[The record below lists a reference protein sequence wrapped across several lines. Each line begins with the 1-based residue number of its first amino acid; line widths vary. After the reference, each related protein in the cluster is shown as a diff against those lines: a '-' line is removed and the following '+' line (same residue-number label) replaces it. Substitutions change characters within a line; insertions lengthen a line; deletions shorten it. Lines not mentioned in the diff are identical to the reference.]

1 MEIGRAGSSERQNGA
16 RKKSMQ
22 NVTQRN
28 GAGDNCADAAAAAG
42 SAAVDARKGAQIIII
57 NKSNNN

>member
-1 MEIGRAGSSERQNGA
+1 MEIGQAGNSERE
-16 RKKSMQ
+16 KKSMQ

-28 GAGDNCADAAAAAG
+28 EAGDNCADAAAAAA